1 MPGLIMADRAVA
13 RRWAEAFVGTLEKSR
28 RLEGGGSAA
37 LTTGLEEL
45 IFVAETYEGNRDLIR
60 FLGSPE
66 IGEEEKR
73 SLLTR
78 IFSSLVGPETMSFL
92 ELVLKW
98 DRVDHLPA
106 IAEEAVKVAEER
118 RGTLRGIVTTA
129 HPISSAEAQTLARAV
144 GGRLGKR
151 IILERRVDPQLIGGV
166 RISAG
171 SALLDGSVQA
181 SLQKVRRQL
190 MTAKVA

>member
-1 MPGLIMADRAVA
+1 MADWAVA
-13 RRWAEAFVGTLEKSR
+13 RRYAEAFVGALEKSR
-28 RLEGGGSAA
+28 RLEGG
-37 LTTGLEEL
+37 LEEL
-45 IFVAETYEGNRDLIR
+45 IFVAKDYEGNRDLIR

-78 IFSSLVGPETMSFL
+78 IFSSLVGPETVSLM
-92 ELVLKW
+92 ELLLKW

-106 IAEEAVKVAEER
+106 IAEEAVKVSEER

-129 HPISSAEAQTLARAV
+129 HPISSAEAETLAKAV
-144 GGRLGKR
+144 GERLGKR
-151 IILERRVDPQLIGGV
+151 IVLERRVDPQLIGGV
-166 RISAG
+166 RISVG
-171 SALLDGSVQA
+171 SSLLDGSVQA

-190 MTAKVA
+190 MTAKVN